1 MKLNQSI
8 IINIMAITTATTKD
22 ITTEMNSIN
31 SNMTPD
37 ELSSSAM
44 IFETIRH
51 STPIATIYFQHQTHK
66 FTLPWITM
74 VNNMTAAASNSY
86 LTTISDNSHTTTNDR
101 IDDVFNDR
109 QKQQQQH
116 YNNNHHHQQLQSL
129 SPSTMAY
136 YSDAVSSSTSTST
149 SSTTNNYSFTS
160 PYSLSHSSYF
170 TSSPI
175 VSNAYNYDDESEKE
189 LFQQYLRNQAL
200 ETPIL
205 VTLIIVYAVLIFIGA
220 FGNGLVCLAVARN
233 PRMRTSQ
240 NLFIV
245 NLAISDLLLCFFT
258 IPFSLFEIA
267 TKFWPYGVTMCKLVQ
282 ALEGTSIFVSTLSI
296 IAIALD
302 RYNVI
307 LRSVSP
313 DQHRRTTVVPIF
325 LKLIL
330 IWIIGIILSMPL
342 FLVRTVESHYIG
354 MGPIHTINF
363 CIEKWPIDNGR
374 AYYSVLSMLIQ
385 YVGPIIIVSV
395 VYARLCIKLRSRT
408 LRRTSTTQLPKLRTR
423 LQRRMRKTNLL
434 LISIALI
441 FFISWLP
448 LNVLNI
454 VADFFFPVSAFRIT
468 FAICHMFGM
477 SSACSNPFL
486 YGWLNQTFRNE
497 FKEIFNSFQRLFC
510 RRCFKYPIM
519 HRQQLTSVIRE
530 SDHSMSFS
538 PNHRIIHYQPNN
550 GRCTITDFSHIINTR
565 TNLTNNNS
573 NNNNKTN
580 NTNILQ
586 KKRSDGQ
593 IKINYSMKTDDLNQ
607 YDNSNNNNINNS
619 NSNNHINFNRNA
631 HCKFKR
637 LSLVDS
643 RKRRRKRNSI
653 DQTSLS
659 LQQSKQKQQQQQPQ
673 SQQNITFKNCD
684 KNNIEDYDNN
694 NEPEFNGIQQNINKD
709 DGRHYHQHQQQQK

>member
-1 MKLNQSI
+1 MKLNQN
-8 IINIMAITTATTKD
+8 INTTAIKATETTK
-22 ITTEMNSIN
+22 TETNNIIPF
-31 SNMTPD
+31 MTPD
-37 ELSSSAM
+37 GFYSAI
-44 IFETIRH
+44 IFETMKH
-51 STPIATIYFQHQTHK
+51 STPIATIYLQQQTHQ

-74 VNNMTAAASNSY
+74 ANNITTNSY
-86 LTTISDNSHTTTNDR
+86 LTSLSDYSHTTVNNPINIVDNVLDIR
-101 IDDVFNDR
+101 
-109 QKQQQQH
+109 KQQQS
-116 YNNNHHHQQLQSL
+116 YHHHHHHYYHYQQSL
-129 SPSTMAY
+129 SPSTMAFY
-136 YSDAVSSSTSTST
+136 TAAVSLSSPPSSSSPSSSSSSSPSTSSSSSSSSTLSSTSASSSSSTSSL
-149 SSTTNNYSFTS
+149 SSATINYSSTS
-160 PYSLSHSSYF
+160 PYSLSYSPYF

-233 PRMRTSQ
+233 PRMRTPQ

-354 MGPIHTINF
+354 MGPINTINF
-363 CIEKWPIDNGR
+363 CIEKWPIENGR

-423 LQRRMRKTNLL
+423 LQRRTRKTNLL

-510 RRCFKYPIM
+510 HHCYKNPTMQR
-519 HRQQLTSVIRE
+519 HQLTSVIRE

-538 PNHRIIHYQPNN
+538 PNHRIIHYQPSN
-550 GRCTITDFSHIINTR
+550 GRCTITDFSHINNTR
-565 TNLTNNNS
+565 TNPI
-573 NNNNKTN
+573 NNNNNNTNNIN
-580 NTNILQ
+580 NTNIV
-586 KKRSDGQ
+586 
-593 IKINYSMKTDDLNQ
+593 
-607 YDNSNNNNINNS
+607 NNNMI
-619 NSNNHINFNRNA
+619 
-631 HCKFKR
+631 
-637 LSLVDS
+637 
-643 RKRRRKRNSI
+643 
-653 DQTSLS
+653 
-659 LQQSKQKQQQQQPQ
+659 QQQQQ
-673 SQQNITFKNCD
+673 
-684 KNNIEDYDNN
+684 
-694 NEPEFNGIQQNINKD
+694 
-709 DGRHYHQHQQQQK
+709 QQQRI